1 MKRKKAMPMIVLIF
15 LTPTT
20 HIHKEKERF
29 YYDCQTSQAGGTA
42 ACAAHAVQPCA
53 IWLCR

>member
-1 MKRKKAMPMIVLIF
+1 MPMIVLIF